1 MKVLVPV
8 KRVVDYNVK
17 VRVKSDG
24 TGVELANVKMSMNPF
39 DEIAVEEALRLK
51 EAGKATEVVVVSIGP
66 AQASETIRTG
76 LAMGADRGILVKAEG
91 NVEPLAV
98 AKLLKAVAEAEKP
111 GLIILGK
118 QAIDDDSNQTGQM
131 LAALLGWSQAT
142 FASKLEVEGSDFKVT
157 REVDGGLQTV
167 KLKGPAI
174 VTTDLR
180 LNEPR
185 YASLPNIMKAKKK
198 PIDDKSAADYG
209 VDLTPHLEVLKTAE
223 PPGRKGGVKVKDV
236 SRAGIQTQDRS
247 RGSLMTTLLIAEH
260 DNASIK
266 DATNKALTA
275 AAALGAD
282 VHVLVAG
289 ENAKAAADAASK
301 LAGVKKVLLADNAAY
316 AHDLAEPLAA
326 LIVALAPSY
335 DAFVAPATSRFK
347 NVMPRVA
354 ALLDVMQVSEIIKVV
369 SPDTFERPIYAGNAI
384 QTVKSKDAKKVIT
397 VRTST
402 FAAAG
407 DGGSAPVENAASA
420 ADPGLSSFVGEEV
433 AKSDRPELTSAKI
446 IVSGGRAMQSRENF
460 AKYIE
465 PLADKLGAGVG
476 ASRAAVDAGYAPN
489 DWQVGQTGKV
499 VAPELYVAIGISGA
513 IQHLAGMKDSKVI
526 VAINKDEDAPIFQV
540 ADYGLVADLYQAV
553 PELTEA
559 LGKLGK

>member
-1 MKVLVPV
+1 
-8 KRVVDYNVK
+8 
-17 VRVKSDG
+17 
-24 TGVELANVKMSMNPF
+24 
-39 DEIAVEEALRLK
+39 
-51 EAGKATEVVVVSIGP
+51 
-66 AQASETIRTG
+66 
-76 LAMGADRGILVKAEG
+76 
-91 NVEPLAV
+91 
-98 AKLLKAVAEAEKP
+98 
-111 GLIILGK
+111 
-118 QAIDDDSNQTGQM
+118 
-131 LAALLGWSQAT
+131 
-142 FASKLEVEGSDFKVT
+142 
-157 REVDGGLQTV
+157 
-167 KLKGPAI
+167 
-174 VTTDLR
+174 
-180 LNEPR
+180 
-185 YASLPNIMKAKKK
+185 
-198 PIDDKSAADYG
+198 
-209 VDLTPHLEVLKTAE
+209 
-223 PPGRKGGVKVKDV
+223 
-236 SRAGIQTQDRS
+236 
-247 RGSLMTTLLIAEH
+247 MTTLLIAEH
-260 DNASIK
+260 EHATLK
-266 DATNKALTA
+266 DSTNKALTA
-275 AAALGAD
+275 ATQLGAE

-289 ENAKAAADAASK
+289 GGEGTKAAAEAAAK
-301 LAGVKKVLLADNAAY
+301 LAGVTKVLVAEGDAY

-326 LIVALAPSY
+326 LIVALAPAY

-402 FAAAG
+402 FAAAAG
-407 DGGSAPVENAASA
+407 EGGSASVENAAAA